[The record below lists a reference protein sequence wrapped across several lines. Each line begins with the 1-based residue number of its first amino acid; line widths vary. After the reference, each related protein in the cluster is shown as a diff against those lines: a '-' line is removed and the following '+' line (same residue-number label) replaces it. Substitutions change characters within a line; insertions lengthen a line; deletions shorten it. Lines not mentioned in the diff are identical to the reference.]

1 MINNR
6 QDSNQKLFVLCIGAQ
21 KSGTSWLHQLLSRS
35 RDTDMGFLK
44 EYKSLRKIKLS
55 IREEL
60 ARRARDRK
68 KFGLLGFESSM
79 PSFKQFLQLNN
90 RDKQVLMSIDNCYY
104 YDYFD
109 FLVSGVSG
117 AFVTGDFSPHY
128 CELTKKCLSS
138 VRQRLVK
145 RGFRVKIIYLM
156 RDPVE
161 RVSSQIR
168 MIRRDGTKQEIC
180 ACSSEVEAISKFYKS
195 AKVACHTRYEYPLD
209 AIQNAF
215 PREDVLIEFFERLF
229 SYVSYNRIQSFLGI
243 SLPIPCFFERV
254 NATFKAEFISTS
266 LKSRVAYE
274 YAQTYSIVHKN
285 FGENIFEL
293 WPNANLVR
301 PFI

>member
-44 EYKSLRKIKLS
+44 EYKSIRKIELS
-55 IREEL
+55 LREKW

-68 KFGLLGFESSM
+68 KLRLLGFESSM
-79 PSFKQFLQLNN
+79 PSFKEFLQLNN

-109 FLVSGVSG
+109 DLVSGGSG

-128 CELTKKCLSS
+128 CNLTKKCLSS

-145 RGFRVKIIYLM
+145 RGFRVKTIYLM

-161 RVSSQIR
+161 RVFSQIR
-168 MIRRDGTKQEIC
+168 MIRRDGTRQEIC
-180 ACSSEVEAISKFYKS
+180 ECSSEVEAISKFYNS
-195 AKVACHTRYEYPLD
+195 AKVACHTRYEYPLV

-215 PREDVLIEFFERLF
+215 PREDIFIEFYERLF
-229 SYVSYNRIQSFLGI
+229 SYGSYERIQSFLGI
-243 SLPIPCFFERV
+243 SLPTPYFFERV

-301 PFI
+301 PFV